1 MSAPEPNLNAYPEQ
15 EDVIEFA
22 QILEFLSTNVQKL
35 VVAGFVGAVVGVGGW
50 AVLAPYKAESVVTN
64 TSAFNNGT
72 FNNGTF
78 NNGTFNNG
86 SALTFLSWRALQKNL
101 PILASELLEGHKI
114 PAEQERVYRQLSD
127 TKWFAKHVTP
137 TYSLT
142 KGDTK
147 DLASISKEL
156 QESGGNNIL
165 NLVISVNGSSKEAAE
180 STASHV
186 TNFVKGG
193 SAFLA
198 IKDLVNRYE
207 SRLLNI
213 DADIQKKI
221 LDTEVELKFM
231 RQRAD
236 NLEAL
241 RQRFPSNV
249 AGGSQQL
256 MDLKDA
262 NAKFMP
268 ISTQL
273 VAINTDINNTLEAL
287 ERLNRQLVQSKVLR
301 AYIAKI
307 TPVLKSETDGIQ
319 LVDTLLEIE
328 GEMRAEVT
336 ATDINAN
343 QMLNDIEANLVSIRT
358 SFTKGLSSELA
369 PQVTHMGPLMPA
381 VGGLFAG
388 SVLMLLSL
396 WVQGLYQTIRQR
408 RAG

>member
-15 EDVIEFA
+15 EYAIDFA
-22 QILEFLSTNVQKL
+22 QILEFLSTNFQKL
-35 VVAGFVGAVVGVGGW
+35 VVAGFVGAALGGGGW

-64 TSAFNNGT
+64 TGAFNK
-72 FNNGTF
+72 
-78 NNGTFNNG
+78 GTFNNG

-114 PAEQERVYRQLSD
+114 PAEQEPVYRQLSD

-147 DLASISKEL
+147 DL

-165 NLVISVNGSSKEAAE
+165 YLVISVSGSSKERAE
-180 STASHV
+180 STASLV

-193 SAFLA
+193 SAFLT
-198 IKDLVNRYE
+198 IKDLVNSYE

-221 LDTEVELKFM
+221 LDAEFELKFM

-249 AGGSQQL
+249 AGGSQQV
-256 MDLKDA
+256 MDLKDS

-268 ISTQL
+268 ISVQL
-273 VAINTDINNTLEAL
+273 VAINTDINNTVEAL
-287 ERLNRQLVQSKVLR
+287 ERLNRQLAQSKVLR
-301 AYIAKI
+301 AYMAKI

-319 LVDTLLEIE
+319 LVDALLKIE
-328 GEMRAEVT
+328 GEMRTEVT
-336 ATDINAN
+336 ATDINAH
-343 QMLNDIEANLVSIRT
+343 QMLNDIEVNLVSIRI